1 MVDPNESEYELVDW
15 YYIANF
21 SYFKFIIIKLAFLFY
36 FKKLFRWNKNL
47 IIQKKFNYKQNLFYL
62 NEIIKSKLNLKMNIF
77 KKIPT
82 FLRTNIKK

>member
-1 MVDPNESEYELVDW
+1 M
-15 YYIANF
+15 YIL
-21 SYFKFIIIKLAFLFY
+21 FKFNIIIIISLK
-36 FKKLFRWNKNL
+36 WNKNL

-62 NEIIKSKLNLKMNIF
+62 NKIIKSKLNLKMNIF